1 MTRLNPKYT
10 RVYANAYDI
19 SGTARDIGSVGVT
32 MEDTPAAAYSD
43 EVMNTILGMASIQCG
58 PLNAFLSPS
67 AAIGLHE
74 LMSAGNIVT
83 NVMVA
88 FGTIAEPTV
97 GMPVFAWT
105 MQQASYTSDGQGI
118 VGVNVNF
125 PAASYSEVKGYENP
139 FGLLLHAKAARTAA
153 NTAVGTI
160 NNGAASAK
168 GGIFAWQ
175 LFSSDGTCTL
185 SVDDSATNANDGAF
199 SALSGATSGLI
210 NASVTPAS
218 GMVALAKTATVR
230 QYLRWQLALGSA
242 NTATF
247 ACAFIRG
254 T

>member
-10 RVYANAYDI
+10 RVYANGYDI
-19 SGTARDIGSVGVT
+19 SGTARNIGTVGIE

-43 EVMNTILGMASIQCG
+43 AVMNTILGKGSVKCG

-74 LMSAGNIVT
+74 LMSAGNIVQ
-83 NVMVA
+83 NIMIA

-105 MQQASYTSDGQGI
+105 MQQASYTSGGEGI

-125 PAASYSEVKGYENP
+125 PNASYSTIKGYENP
-139 FGLLLHAKAARTAA
+139 FGLLVHAKGDEIGANIAIGTID
-153 NTAVGTI
+153 NTAP
-160 NNGAASAK
+160 SAL

-175 LFSSDGTCTL
+175 VFSSDGTCTV
-185 SVDDSATNANDGAF
+185 SIDDSATNLNNAAF
-199 SALSGATSGLI
+199 AALSGATSGEVD
-210 NASVTPAS
+210 ATTTPAS

-230 QYLRWQLALGSA
+230 RYLRWQLALNSA
-242 NTATF
+242 TTVNF
-247 ACAFIRG
+247 SLAFIRG